1 MPKAIGIIMDGNR
14 RWARSRN
21 LPLLE
26 GHRQGAEKL
35 KDVARWSRDAG
46 VQELTVYAFSTE
58 NWKRSEEEVSYLM
71 KLLGQMLS
79 KDLQELHK
87 EHIQLRFVGER
98 DRFQPTLIE
107 KMNEL
112 ERVVPLETKL
122 TLVIALSYGGR
133 AELTSAVNTLIE
145 RGVENVSEEDINRAL
160 WTNGLMDPDMVIRTG
175 GEKRLSNFLP
185 WQSVYS
191 ELFFSETMWP
201 EFSFEEF
208 LSCIEAFRSRERRRG
223 A

>member
-14 RWARSRN
+14 RWARSHS

-26 GHRQGAEKL
+26 GHRRGAEKL
-35 KDVARWSRDAG
+35 KEVTRWAREAG
-46 VQELTVYAFSTE
+46 VKELTVYAFSTE
-58 NWKRSEEEVSYLM
+58 NWNRSEEEVSYLM
-71 KLLGQMLS
+71 KLLEEMLS

-87 EHIQLRFVGER
+87 EHIQIRFIGER
-98 DRFQPTLIE
+98 ERFSPTLVQL
-107 KMNEL
+107 MNKL
-112 ERVVPLETKL
+112 ETVVPDETKI

-145 RGVENVSEEDINRAL
+145 RRVEKVTEGDISGVL
-160 WTNGLMDPDMVIRTG
+160 WTRGLMDPDMIIRTG

-185 WQSVYS
+185 WQTVYS
-191 ELFFSETMWP
+191 ELFFSDTMWP
-201 EFSFEEF
+201 DFSFEEF
-208 LSCIEAFRSRERRRG
+208 TACIEAFRSRERRRG

>member
-1 MPKAIGIIMDGNR
+1 MDGNR

-35 KDVARWSRDAG
+35 KEVTRWSRDAG
-46 VQELTVYAFSTE
+46 VKELTVYAFSTE

-71 KLLGQMLS
+71 KLLGEMLS
-79 KDLQELHK
+79 HDLRDLHK
-87 EHIQLRFVGER
+87 EHVQLRFIGER
-98 DRFQPTLIE
+98 ERFSPKLIE
-107 KMNEL
+107 QMNEL
-112 ERVVPLETKL
+112 EAVVPHDAKL
-122 TLVIALSYGGR
+122 TLIIALSYGGR
-133 AELTSAVNTLIE
+133 AEIHSAVNRLLKS
-145 RGVENVSEEDINRAL
+145 GVEQVSEQDVTDAL
-160 WTNGLMDPDMVIRTG
+160 WTKGLMDPDVVIRTG

-185 WQSVYS
+185 WQTVYS
-191 ELFFSETMWP
+191 ELFFIDTLWP

-208 LSCIEAFRSRERRRG
+208 TACIEAFRSRERRRG